1 MWNDKDISI
10 AYGLLAFCSK
20 QLKLARRETKRSCK
34 QVSVTDCPFVRSPG
48 TRQLLRDS
56 VTNMATEHIAR
67 RNWRCTLE
75 RAEKFISPL
84 YFSDVNLFSR

>member
-1 MWNDKDISI
+1 M
-10 AYGLLAFCSK
+10 
-20 QLKLARRETKRSCK
+20 T
-34 QVSVTDCPFVRSPG
+34 
-48 TRQLLRDS
+48 RDS
-56 VTNMATEHIAR
+56 ITNMSAEHIAR